1 MFTQHTHTIVR
12 SYLVIVAIVGSLV
25 LTTWLSVLPGLQ
37 L

>member
-1 MFTQHTHTIVR
+1 MFTQHTRIALR
-12 SYLVIVAIVGSLV
+12 SYIVIFAIVGSLV